1 MQSLSL
7 QIFKALYMIR
17 DCVSIRYLGENFGW
31 DDFWVTWPVTI
42 GRYVFS
48 MAMDAILLQNLNPG
62 NEI

>member
-7 QIFKALYMIR
+7 QIFKALSMIR
-17 DCVSIRYLGENFGW
+17 DCVSIRYLGENVGW

-48 MAMDAILLQNLNPG
+48 MAMDAFL
-62 NEI
+62 